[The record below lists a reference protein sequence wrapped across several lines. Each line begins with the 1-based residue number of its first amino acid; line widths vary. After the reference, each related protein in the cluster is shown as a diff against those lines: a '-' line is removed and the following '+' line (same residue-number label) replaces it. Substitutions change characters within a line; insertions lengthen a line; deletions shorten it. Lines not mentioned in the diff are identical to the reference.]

1 MLGCAYLTCQIT
13 KAYRKKSLKYHPDK
27 NPGDKKAADMFQKL
41 AQAYKLLT
49 DGPARAAY
57 DVWLKAKDAAKQRN
71 KDLSAKRRK
80 LKEGGK
86 DEYDMCSINLFM
98 D

>member
-1 MLGCAYLTCQIT
+1 
-13 KAYRKKSLKYHPDK
+13 
-27 NPGDKKAADMFQKL
+27 MFQKL

-86 DEYDMCSINLFM
+86 DECDNLIMIFINVTCYSEKKISQK
-98 D
+98 